1 MNLTQVKNRTVTGS
15 FVDLLGERY
24 YKIANVDKMAPFFIS
39 VVSSSDHWLFISSTG
54 SLSAG
59 RIRPE
64 NALFPYKSVDHI
76 HESAENTGSKTIVR
90 VQQDGRWVLW
100 EPFNRFHDGLYQVE
114 RNLYK
119 NSIGDK
125 IVFEELNHT
134 LKLKFQYSWA
144 SSEEFGFVRRAQI
157 SDLSGQERELDILDG
172 LQNLLPSG
180 APLAALQTRS
190 ALVDAY
196 KWNEQVEGTSL
207 ALYTMYAKLSD
218 RAEPAESLLATT
230 VFSIDNDYGQILLSS
245 EQLGAFR
252 CGEPIANEPLTRG
265 VRGSY
270 LINKTIKLSAGQSKH
285 WLIVADIDKN
295 HCDVRALEQQ
305 LATPAN
311 VEQQIEAS
319 IAQNQQELVALMS
332 GGDAWQVTAEET
344 TFVHH
349 YANVLFNSMRG
360 GVIENNYQLDKQDV
374 LKTMRKTNQQVVA
387 RQQTF
392 FADLPESFT
401 HAELVR
407 LAKLTGDAQLVR
419 LSYEYLP
426 LTFGRRHGDPS
437 RPWNHYEI
445 KLKDEHGERLLSY
458 QGNWRD
464 IFQNWE
470 ALALSYPG
478 FISSFM
484 AKFVNASTMDGYN
497 PYRITKEGIDWE
509 LLEADD
515 PWSNIGY
522 WGDHQIIYLLKFL
535 ELAKKYQRE
544 ELSELLTSDLFSY
557 ANVPYEL
564 CGVEK
569 LFANPK
575 DTVSFN
581 HELQQRIEEKVAQLG
596 SDGRLILEGED
607 SVYMVNLCEKV
618 LVPLL
623 SKLSNLVLDG
633 GIWLNTQRPEWND
646 ANNAI
651 VGNGLSMV
659 TLYYMRRYVAFL
671 QGLMSELPSSVSM
684 SKEVF
689 DWMLAIT
696 RILQDATKEIRQ
708 GTVNRQTRKAI
719 LTLLEKS
726 ADDYR
731 QRVYRMNGFSGK
743 TKVEKSALEK
753 LLEASLVVLDSSIEN
768 NLREDGLYNAYNILT
783 YSGESLNIE
792 NLYPMLEG
800 QVAVLSA
807 GVLTPKQ
814 AVELLDKLF
823 SSEMYRDDQQ
833 SFMLYPD
840 RQLPAFVE
848 RNRIAPAQVEANR
861 VISEMLANGD
871 QRIVQR
877 DIQGDCHFHAAF
889 ENVDGLRKAIAQVK
903 ADYPEL
909 GKEQWDEL
917 DALYEQVF
925 NHRAFTGR
933 SGTMFGYEGLGCIY
947 WHMVSKLL
955 LAVQENYQH
964 AWEQDANSEETKQ
977 LAQYY
982 YRVRQGIGFN
992 KTPQNYGAFPT
1003 DPYSHTPKHAGAQQ
1017 PGMTGQVKEEV
1028 LTRFV
1033 ELGIEVKEEAIRIQP
1048 TLLRK
1053 QEFLTQATTFS
1064 CLALSGEKRSYVLEA
1079 DQLAFTY
1086 CQVPFIYQISE
1097 QAQGHIEV
1105 MMNDDSVQ
1113 LFDQLELDRNISQ
1126 AIFARTGEVEKV
1138 VVNLPESM
1146 LYRG

>member
-1 MNLTQVKNRTVTGS
+1 MKLEHQKNQNVEGS

-24 YKIANVDKMAPFFIS
+24 YKIAHVDKMAPFFIS

-125 IVFEELNHT
+125 IVFEEINHT
-134 LKLKFQYSWA
+134 LKLKFQYAWA
-144 SSEEFGFVRRAQI
+144 SSDDFGFVRRAQI
-157 SDLSGQERELDILDG
+157 SDLSGQDRELDILDG

-252 CGEPIANEPLTRG
+252 CGEPIVNEPLTRG

-270 LINKTIKLSAGQSKH
+270 LINKTIKLPAGQSKH

-305 LATPAN
+305 LATPVK

-319 IAQNQQELVALMS
+319 IAQNQQELIALMS

-392 FADLPESFT
+392 FADLPASFT

-445 KLKDEHGERLLSY
+445 KLKDEKGERLLSY

-564 CGVEK
+564 CGVDK

-581 HELQQRIEEKVAQLG
+581 HELQQRIEERVAQLG

-607 SVYMVNLCEKV
+607 RVYMVNLCEKV

-689 DWMLAIT
+689 DWMLSIT

-726 ADDYR
+726 ADEFR

-743 TKVEKSALEK
+743 AKVEKSALEK

-823 SSEMYRDDQQ
+823 SSDMYRDDQQ

-840 RQLPAFVE
+840 RELPAFVA
-848 RNRIAPAQVEANR
+848 RNRIAPAQVETNR
-861 VISEMLANGD
+861 VISEMLAKGD

-877 DIQGDCHFHAAF
+877 DIQGDCHFHATF
-889 ENVDGLRKAIAQVK
+889 ENVDGLRKAVAQVK
-903 ADYPEL
+903 MDYPEL
-909 GKEQWDEL
+909 SKEQWDEL

-955 LAVQENYQH
+955 LAVQENYQF
-964 AWEQDANSEETKQ
+964 ALEQDANSEETKQ
-977 LAQYY
+977 LAHCY

-1028 LTRFV
+1028 LTRFA
-1033 ELGIEVKEEAIRIQP
+1033 ELGIEVNAQRIGIQP

-1064 CLALSGEKRSYVLEA
+1064 CLGVSGEKRSYVVEA
-1079 DQLAFTY
+1079 GQLAFTY
-1086 CQVPFIYQISE
+1086 CQVPFVYELSE

-1105 MMNDDSVQ
+1105 MMRDDSVQ
-1113 LFDQLELDRNISQ
+1113 LFEQLELDERISQ

-1138 VVNLPESM
+1138 VVSLPESM

>member
-1 MNLTQVKNRTVTGS
+1 MNT
-15 FVDLLGERY
+15 
-24 YKIANVDKMAPFFIS
+24 
-39 VVSSSDHWLFISSTG
+39 
-54 SLSAG
+54 
-59 RIRPE
+59 
-64 NALFPYKSVDHI
+64 
-76 HESAENTGSKTIVR
+76 
-90 VQQDGRWVLW
+90 
-100 EPFNRFHDGLYQVE
+100 
-114 RNLYK
+114 
-119 NSIGDK
+119 
-125 IVFEELNHT
+125 
-134 LKLKFQYSWA
+134 
-144 SSEEFGFVRRAQI
+144 
-157 SDLSGQERELDILDG
+157 
-172 LQNLLPSG
+172 
-180 APLAALQTRS
+180 
-190 ALVDAY
+190 
-196 KWNEQVEGTSL
+196 
-207 ALYTMYAKLSD
+207 AK
-218 RAEPAESLLATT
+218 
-230 VFSIDNDYGQILLSS
+230 
-245 EQLGAFR
+245 
-252 CGEPIANEPLTRG
+252 
-265 VRGSY
+265 
-270 LINKTIKLSAGQSKH
+270 
-285 WLIVADIDKN
+285 
-295 HCDVRALEQQ
+295 
-305 LATPAN
+305 
-311 VEQQIEAS
+311 
-319 IAQNQQELVALMS
+319 
-332 GGDAWQVTAEET
+332 
-344 TFVHH
+344 
-349 YANVLFNSMRG
+349 
-360 GVIENNYQLDKQDV
+360 
-374 LKTMRKTNQQVVA
+374 
-387 RQQTF
+387 
-392 FADLPESFT
+392 
-401 HAELVR
+401 
-407 LAKLTGDAQLVR
+407 
-419 LSYEYLP
+419 
-426 LTFGRRHGDPS
+426 
-437 RPWNHYEI
+437 
-445 KLKDEHGERLLSY
+445 RLLSY

-564 CGVEK
+564 CGVDK

-575 DTVSFN
+575 DTVAFN
-581 HELQQRIEEKVAQLG
+581 YARQKRIEERVAQLG
-596 SDGRLILEGED
+596 SDGRLVLEGEE

-823 SSEMYRDDQQ
+823 SSDMYRDDQQ

-848 RNRIAPAQVEANR
+848 RNRIAPDQVEATR
-861 VISEMLANGD
+861 VISEMLAKGD

-889 ENVDGLRKAIAQVK
+889 ENVDGLRKAVAQVK

-955 LAVQENYQH
+955 LAVQENYQF
-964 AWEQDANSEETKQ
+964 ALEQDANSEETKQ
-977 LAQYY
+977 LAHYY
-982 YRVRQGIGFN
+982 YRV
-992 KTPQNYGAFPT
+992 
-1003 DPYSHTPKHAGAQQ
+1003 S
-1017 PGMTGQVKEEV
+1017 
-1028 LTRFV
+1028 
-1033 ELGIEVKEEAIRIQP
+1033 
-1048 TLLRK
+1048 
-1053 QEFLTQATTFS
+1053 
-1064 CLALSGEKRSYVLEA
+1064 SGYW
-1079 DQLAFTY
+1079 F
-1086 CQVPFIYQISE
+1086 
-1097 QAQGHIEV
+1097 
-1105 MMNDDSVQ
+1105 
-1113 LFDQLELDRNISQ
+1113 
-1126 AIFARTGEVEKV
+1126 
-1138 VVNLPESM
+1138 
-1146 LYRG
+1146 